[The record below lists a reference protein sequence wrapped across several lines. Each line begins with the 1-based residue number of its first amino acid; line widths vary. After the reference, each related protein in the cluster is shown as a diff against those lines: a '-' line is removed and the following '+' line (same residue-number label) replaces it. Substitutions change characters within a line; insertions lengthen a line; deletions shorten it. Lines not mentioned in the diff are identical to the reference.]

1 MIILTS
7 LFSFNNKK
15 LSFNIYI
22 LDLLELKVLY
32 TQYEIQG

>member
-22 LDLLELKVLY
+22 LDLLGLKVLY